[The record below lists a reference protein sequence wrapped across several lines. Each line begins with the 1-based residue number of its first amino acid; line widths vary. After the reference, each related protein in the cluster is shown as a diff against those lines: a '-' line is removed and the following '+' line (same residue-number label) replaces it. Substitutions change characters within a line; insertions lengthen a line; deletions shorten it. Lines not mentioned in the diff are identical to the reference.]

1 MHYQKSKI
9 LIVAFVWTLAL
20 AGTITIAW
28 FINRPKI
35 TTLVHVKEP
44 NKPVL
49 HVGQDRVDSR
59 LDMQAMLLTGR
70 IPSNGLP
77 QNMNKED
84 WDSFS
89 TLAKSSW
96 QRYEGQIGKPMQVWA
111 SKEIS
116 STSPSVFYPFSGP
129 DFTTLYQLFPQKSH
143 YVMVAQQRG
152 EKLVDLSS
160 LRPSS
165 AGQTLEVLG
174 SAWKSYGVDGF
185 FVTEYLYKYLST
197 NKVKIGATT
206 LIASFLS
213 LHDFSILKIVPIHV
227 TPQGQVEELAQD
239 DSWNSVRFYL
249 AKDGRNVQLD
259 YLSLDLSDG
268 GLKARPENYEFI
280 KLMSVNPTLLKAA
293 SHLPQHPGF
302 TMIKE
307 AMLENAPYIVQD
319 ETGLNYKPL
328 SAKFETKL
336 YGAFVKSYKVFQ
348 TYNKEL
354 AQAYLER
361 DDESPLPFRVG
372 YYKDGAYAVIVA
384 KRKQP

>member
-307 AMLENAPYIVQD
+307 A
-319 ETGLNYKPL
+319 
-328 SAKFETKL
+328 
-336 YGAFVKSYKVFQ
+336 
-348 TYNKEL
+348 
-354 AQAYLER
+354 
-361 DDESPLPFRVG
+361 
-372 YYKDGAYAVIVA
+372 
-384 KRKQP
+384 

>member
-1 MHYQKSKI
+1 M
-9 LIVAFVWTLAL
+9 
-20 AGTITIAW
+20 
-28 FINRPKI
+28 
-35 TTLVHVKEP
+35 
-44 NKPVL
+44 
-49 HVGQDRVDSR
+49 
-59 LDMQAMLLTGR
+59 
-70 IPSNGLP
+70 
-77 QNMNKED
+77 
-84 WDSFS
+84 
-89 TLAKSSW
+89 
-96 QRYEGQIGKPMQVWA
+96 
-111 SKEIS
+111 
-116 STSPSVFYPFSGP
+116 
-129 DFTTLYQLFPQKSH
+129 
-143 YVMVAQQRG
+143 
-152 EKLVDLSS
+152 
-160 LRPSS
+160 
-165 AGQTLEVLG
+165 
-174 SAWKSYGVDGF
+174 
-185 FVTEYLYKYLST
+185 
-197 NKVKIGATT
+197 
-206 LIASFLS
+206 
-213 LHDFSILKIVPIHV
+213 
-227 TPQGQVEELAQD
+227 
-239 DSWNSVRFYL
+239 

-268 GLKARPENYEFI
+268 GLKVRPENYEFI